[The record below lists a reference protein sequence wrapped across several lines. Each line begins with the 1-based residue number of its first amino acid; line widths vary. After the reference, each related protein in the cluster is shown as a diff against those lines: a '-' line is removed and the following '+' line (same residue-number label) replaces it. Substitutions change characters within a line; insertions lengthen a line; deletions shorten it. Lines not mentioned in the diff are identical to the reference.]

1 MTTQRYTKI
10 KKKKMY
16 RYHSEKRYKRKRR
29 GHYSHYKYG
38 DQRARRANVRI
49 YKSETLLRAEF
60 ESLVLR
66 IVDAIFPRRI
76 YFPMQNLEKMVERT
90 ESVVISPPVMAAR

>member
-29 GHYSHYKYG
+29 GHYSHYKYR

-49 YKSETLLRAEF
+49 YKSETILSAEF

-66 IVDAIFPRRI
+66 IVDAIFP
-76 YFPMQNLEKMVERT
+76 
-90 ESVVISPPVMAAR
+90 

>member
-1 MTTQRYTKI
+1 
-10 KKKKMY
+10 MY

-76 YFPMQNLEKMVERT
+76 YFPMQNVK
-90 ESVVISPPVMAAR
+90 SANISR